1 MSDNNLDDQLRE
13 LIADVLEIEPEEIT
27 DTSLFAEEHGADS
40 LRAIEILAMIE
51 KTFDV
56 EIPQDEFSRMVNLES
71 VRAIV
76 QEHAKA

>member
-40 LRAIEILAMIE
+40 LRAIEILAGIE

-56 EIPQDEFSRMVNLES
+56 EIPQDELSRMVNLES